1 MERGIIT
8 ILSGFSG
15 AGKGTVVKNLLEK
28 HKEYKLSI
36 SATTRAP
43 RAGEENGVQYFFKT
57 VEEFEKMIRK
67 DELMEYAKY
76 VDNYYGTPM
85 AYVNEQLDLGN
96 NVLLEIE
103 IQGALQIKEKY
114 PETVLVFL
122 VPPSVEELERRLVGR
137 GTETAEVIQGRL
149 ERAVEEARYMNA
161 YDYVLVN
168 DDLDTCVENFHHII
182 ETVRSESSRMTATIE
197 NMQKSLAEKYGK

>member
-57 VEEFEKMIRK
+57 VEEFEEMIRK